1 MLLNSGPFF
10 VTVSDIWGVFML
22 VRIVYYL
29 ENTLPEERIIVT
41 NDRKNAERIALE
53 GVKKLKARDYEI
65 EWVA

>member
-1 MLLNSGPFF
+1 MVHSLSPS
-10 VTVSDIWGVFML
+10 VIYEVSTML

-41 NDRKNAERIALE
+41 NDRKKAERIAME

>member
-1 MLLNSGPFF
+1 
-10 VTVSDIWGVFML
+10 ML

-41 NDRKNAERIALE
+41 NDRKKAERIALE

>member
-1 MLLNSGPFF
+1 MLLSPL
-10 VTVSDIWGVFML
+10 VIYEVFPML

-41 NDRKNAERIALE
+41 NDREKAERIALE
-53 GVKKLKARDYEI
+53 GARKLKAKDYEL

>member
-1 MLLNSGPFF
+1 MVHSLSPS
-10 VTVSDIWGVFML
+10 VIYEVSAML

-41 NDRKNAERIALE
+41 NDRKKAERIALE
-53 GVKKLKARDYEI
+53 DVKKLKAKDYEI

>member
-1 MLLNSGPFF
+1 
-10 VTVSDIWGVFML
+10 ML

>member
-1 MLLNSGPFF
+1 
-10 VTVSDIWGVFML
+10 ML

-41 NDRKNAERIALE
+41 NDREKAERIALE
-53 GVKKLKARDYEI
+53 GVRKLKAKAYEI